1 MILSYW
7 KNETTCGWSCN
18 LVINKRLIYFHILV
32 LYDKEYPNLWRKTVV
47 SNPHRILYILNHFKI
62 KKEYTKMY
70 SKKKKKMSHMNILTC
85 WIGSELQFV
94 QLGSLILYKSQN
106 KSLLS
111 SLFNHTVSLGCKD
124 KWKKKSNIKYS
135 LFKSARSQYCTTET
149 K

>member
-7 KNETTCGWSCN
+7 KNETTCGWSCS

-70 SKKKKKMSHMNILTC
+70 SKKKKDVTYEHLNMLDRVRTSICPARFIN
-85 WIGSELQFV
+85 FV
-94 QLGSLILYKSQN
+94 
-106 KSLLS
+106 
-111 SLFNHTVSLGCKD
+111 
-124 KWKKKSNIKYS
+124 
-135 LFKSARSQYCTTET
+135 
-149 K
+149 